1 MAWEAP
7 TASVGPVDQEELEV
21 QERAAQAEV
30 VQAARALQL
39 GPHGLQRGRAVWVQA
54 ASEARV
60 QAASMAGAAVASA
73 AVCTAAAECIV
84 AAGIEA
90 VIEVA
95 AVDVDPTCA

>member
-1 MAWEAP
+1 
-7 TASVGPVDQEELEV
+7 V
-21 QERAAQAEV
+21 QERAAQAKV

-73 AVCTAAAECIV
+73 AVCIAAAACTAAAECIV

-90 VIEVA
+90 DIEVA

>member
-21 QERAAQAEV
+21 QERAAQAKV

-73 AVCTAAAECIV
+73 AVCIAAAVCIV

-90 VIEVA
+90 DIEVA
-95 AVDVDPTCA
+95 AVDVDPTRA